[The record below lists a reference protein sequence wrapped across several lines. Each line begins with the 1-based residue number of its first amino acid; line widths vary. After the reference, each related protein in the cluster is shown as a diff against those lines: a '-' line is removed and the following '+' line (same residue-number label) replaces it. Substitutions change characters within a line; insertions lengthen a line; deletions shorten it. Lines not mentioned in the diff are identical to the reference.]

1 MGGHSRIPHK
11 LKQATKNMYF
21 YNFKANNLVVLLR
34 EFFLNNLKNIRLLLK

>member
-21 YNFKANNLVVLLR
+21 YNFKANTLVVLLR
-34 EFFLNNLKNIRLLLK
+34 EFFFKQFKKHSAIT